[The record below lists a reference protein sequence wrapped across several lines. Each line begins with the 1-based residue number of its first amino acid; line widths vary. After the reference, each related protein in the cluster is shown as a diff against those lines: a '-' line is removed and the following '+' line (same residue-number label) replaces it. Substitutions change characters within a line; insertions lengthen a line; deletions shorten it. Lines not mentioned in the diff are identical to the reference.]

1 MKTAP
6 QSKTLTI
13 EQAIALA
20 EKATK
25 QGNTVVA
32 IEIFTA
38 ILQRQPNNAFAK
50 KMVRTLKN
58 STPPKAG
65 ETDDPP
71 QEKLAE
77 LGKLVQA
84 GEYTKAEESSRQL
97 LETNPKSSLLYNL
110 LREGY
115 PPTYSIWFH
124 TGLLHTILHERLG
137 IFEAH
142 DDKLE

>member
-25 QGNTVVA
+25 QGNTAVA
-32 IEIFTA
+32 IGIFTA

-77 LGKLVQA
+77 LRKLVQA
-84 GEYTKAEESSRQL
+84 GEYTRAEESSRQL
-97 LETNPKSSLLYNL
+97 LKTNPKSSLLYNL
-110 LREGY
+110 LGVGV
-115 PPTYSIWFH
+115 PTHLLDLVPYRTITYYSARTVRYF
-124 TGLLHTILHERLG
+124 
-137 IFEAH
+137 
-142 DDKLE
+142 

>member
-13 EQAIALA
+13 EQAIVLA

-25 QGNTVVA
+25 QGSTAVA

-110 LREGY
+110 LGVGV

>member
-1 MKTAP
+1 MDK
-6 QSKTLTI
+6 SKISSI
-13 EQAIALA
+13 EKAIALVK
-20 EKATK
+20 KAAK
-25 QGNTVVA
+25 QGNTAVA
-32 IEIFTA
+32 IEICTA

-110 LREGY
+110 LGVGV
-115 PPTYSIWFH
+115 PTHLLDLAPYRTITYYSARTVRYF
-124 TGLLHTILHERLG
+124 
-137 IFEAH
+137 
-142 DDKLE
+142 

>member
-25 QGNTVVA
+25 QGSTAVA

-50 KMVRTLKN
+50 
-58 STPPKAG
+58 
-65 ETDDPP
+65 
-71 QEKLAE
+71 
-77 LGKLVQA
+77 
-84 GEYTKAEESSRQL
+84 
-97 LETNPKSSLLYNL
+97 
-110 LREGY
+110 
-115 PPTYSIWFH
+115 
-124 TGLLHTILHERLG
+124 
-137 IFEAH
+137 
-142 DDKLE
+142 

>member
-32 IEIFTA
+32 IEFFTA

-50 KMVRTLKN
+50 KMVHTLKN
-58 STPPKAG
+58 STPP
-65 ETDDPP
+65 
-71 QEKLAE
+71 
-77 LGKLVQA
+77 
-84 GEYTKAEESSRQL
+84 
-97 LETNPKSSLLYNL
+97 
-110 LREGY
+110 
-115 PPTYSIWFH
+115 
-124 TGLLHTILHERLG
+124 
-137 IFEAH
+137 
-142 DDKLE
+142 